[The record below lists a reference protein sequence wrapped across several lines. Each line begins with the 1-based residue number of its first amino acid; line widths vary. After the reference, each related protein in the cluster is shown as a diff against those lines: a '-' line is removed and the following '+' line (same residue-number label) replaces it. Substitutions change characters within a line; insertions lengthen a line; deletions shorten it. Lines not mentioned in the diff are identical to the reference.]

1 MKQLFGCGFGI
12 CQNNHLDFEWP
23 SFLCK
28 GFAYGYCNKKIYS
41 KNVEASYN
49 PNDDQHVGFIL
60 ERNEVII
67 KTNDTVEMKLDM
79 IRKILTIK
87 IKHANDEEDVLEIS
101 DIDSNE
107 NLKYRMA
114 IYIHGTGNK
123 IELMEYREYS
133 S

>member
-1 MKQLFGCGFGI
+1 MLHETTVYQLR
-12 CQNNHLDFEWP
+12 
-23 SFLCK
+23 
-28 GFAYGYCNKKIYS
+28 KKTTS
-41 KNVEASYN
+41 KDLIGKCDN
-49 PNDDQHVGFIL
+49 
-60 ERNEVII
+60 
-67 KTNDTVEMKLDM
+67 
-79 IRKILTIK
+79 
-87 IKHANDEEDVLEIS
+87 EEDALEIS